1 MPSKPGITGNPR
13 IIYLGLLSAHL
24 ALVWSLS
31 YFPTLDGPTHVY
43 NLVILRDL
51 LHGGRIWGDYYSFL
65 LRPLPNLGFTI
76 ITYPLLT
83 FFSPFVAEKI
93 FLSVYI
99 ILMGISVPVFIR
111 SFGKPAFPASFF
123 VFPVVFNVSLTAGFY
138 SYCISIPLLLLAIS
152 SFRCASDGTTIRR
165 FIVINTACIFLF
177 FFHLIAFA
185 IFLAALAA
193 FALDGPSTRTEKIQG
208 LLLTL
213 GLAAPSI
220 LCLLSIFF
228 SETTLGNMRALS
240 HQELINRLPELI
252 SDLITFSMVNYF
264 RWQMYPASI
273 VASIFLVLLLTSFI
287 EVSGED
293 QTSKPHVRSERPL
306 IVLASILFLI
316 YILAPGAFGG
326 GSLFN
331 LRLPWVIFLTLLPI
345 LRMPDLEGFQKYGH
359 LFIGS
364 LVAAF
369 FALNIV
375 VMVGQTVKMEM
386 FLRGLRTDPWPRG
399 SVLMTYKKQTPPG
412 TRVDVLS
419 HAASYYGIEKE
430 CVDAGNYQASLRL
443 FLVRFKR
450 SLPSM
455 PSEYQMTY
463 KPETID
469 LAVSPSIRYMIAWE
483 IGNSEGEMIGKYYDL
498 IWKSDNLTIW
508 RRRGLP

>member
-1 MPSKPGITGNPR
+1 MPGKRGITGNPR
-13 IIYLGLLSAHL
+13 IIYLGLLSVHV

-43 NLVILRDL
+43 NLVVLRDL
-51 LHGGRIWGDYYSFL
+51 LHSGKIWGDYYSFL

-99 ILMGISVPVFIR
+99 ILMGISVPVFMR

-123 VFPVVFNVSLTAGFY
+123 VFPVMFNVSLTSGFY

-152 SFRCASDGTTIRR
+152 SFRRASDGTTIRR

-185 IFLAALAA
+185 IFLVALAA
-193 FALDGPSTRTEKIQG
+193 FALDGPSTRREKIRG

-228 SETTLGNMRALS
+228 SETTLGNMHTLS
-240 HQELINRLPELI
+240 YQELINRLPELI

-273 VASIFLVLLLTSFI
+273 VASIYFSFLLTSFFK
-287 EVSGED
+287 VLGED
-293 QTSKPHVRSERPL
+293 QTSKPQFRSERPL
-306 IVLASILFLI
+306 IIFAFMLFLI
-316 YILAPGAFGG
+316 YIIAPGEIGFGT
-326 GSLFN
+326 LFK
-331 LRLPWVIFLTLLPI
+331 LRLPWVIFLILLPI
-345 LRMPDLEGFQKYGH
+345 LRMPHLDGYHKYGH

-364 LVAAF
+364 IVGTL

-375 VMVGQTVKMEM
+375 VMVGQSAKIEK
-386 FLRGLRTDPWPRG
+386 FLKGLGTDPWPRG
-399 SVLMTYKKQTPPG
+399 SILMTYKKQTPPE

-419 HAASYYGIEKE
+419 HAASYYGIYKE
-430 CVDAGNYQASLRL
+430 CIDADNYQARSKL
-443 FLVRFKR
+443 FLVEFKR
-450 SLPSM
+450 PFPSM
-455 PSEYQMTY
+455 PSEHQVTY
-463 KPETID
+463 TPETTD
-469 LAVSPSIRYMIAWE
+469 LAATPSIRYMIAWE
-483 IGNSEGEMIGKYYDL
+483 IGISDSEKIGKYYDL